1 MNPYLV
7 PDSLALFHVVALL
20 LPDELALG
28 DGDRDALRLQ
38 DELALL
44 LVLRLADLV
53 RVGLAGPGK
62 R

>member
-1 MNPYLV
+1 M
-7 PDSLALFHVVALL
+7 ALL
-20 LPDELALG
+20 LPDDLALG
-28 DGDRDALRLQ
+28 DGDGDALRLQ